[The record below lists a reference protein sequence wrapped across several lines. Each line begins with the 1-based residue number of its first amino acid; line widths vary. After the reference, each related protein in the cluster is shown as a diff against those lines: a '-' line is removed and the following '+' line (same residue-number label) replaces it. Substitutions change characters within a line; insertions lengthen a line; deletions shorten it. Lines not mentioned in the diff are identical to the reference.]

1 MPCGEYF
8 TDYTDRMGMVR
19 WRIEWAVLLLGL
31 PVPLLLP
38 FVIESIP
45 VLSRTIVIQIF
56 VVAVAIL
63 GLNIIVGYAGELVL
77 AQGAFMGIGAYTTV
91 NLLEFGIGLLPAVLA
106 GGALTSI
113 IALAVGLPSYRV
125 KGYYVAI
132 STLVLQFIA
141 NWFFRNENAEW
152 LTGGSQH
159 SMPVEIGLI
168 GGALRIESGSLE
180 HYYLMFAVLLVVL
193 LMTVNLSRSSIGRS
207 MRAIR
212 ENDLAAD
219 VLGLQVFKTK
229 LIAYSLG
236 GFFVGVAGGLWAFH
250 IGLVTPGHF
259 DFLVTIEHY
268 TILILGGLGYVWGA
282 LIGTSILLPFDSLLF
297 EYAPGALEL
306 IGVDIAVG
314 GVRNVIFGALIIGVL
329 MVEPKGV
336 ISYLAKVKEYFR
348 KWPFSY

>member
-8 TDYTDRMGMVR
+8 TEYTGRMGLIR
-19 WRIEWAVLLLGL
+19 WRIEWAALLLGL

-38 FVIESIP
+38 FFLESIP
-45 VLSRTIVIQIF
+45 ILSRTNVIQIF
-56 VVAVAIL
+56 IVAVAIL

-106 GGALTSI
+106 GGALTSV
-113 IALAVGLPSYRV
+113 IALVVGLPSYRV

-141 NWFFRNENAEW
+141 NWFFTNENAEW

-159 SMPVEIGLI
+159 TMPVEIGLI
-168 GGALRIESGSLE
+168 GGAFRIQSGSLE
-180 HYYLMFAVLLVVL
+180 HYYLMFGILLAVL

-207 MRAIR
+207 MRAVR
-212 ENDLAAD
+212 DNDLAAD

-229 LIAYSLG
+229 LLAYFVG
-236 GFFVGVAGGLWAFH
+236 GFFVGLAGGLWSFH
-250 IGLVTPGHF
+250 IGLVDPGHF
-259 DFLVTIEHY
+259 NFLVTIEHY
-268 TILILGGLGYVWGA
+268 TILILGGLGYAWGA

-297 EYAPGALEL
+297 EYAPVVLEL

-314 GVRNVIFGALIIGVL
+314 GVRNAVFGALIIGVL